1 MEYDFKTPFIQRNL
15 SPYFVIFNMIHPP
28 MKKLFIIITVIT
40 SALASCEKLSES
52 GLEIYLL
59 TDYQKKS
66 PASEIISG
74 SEKLSEN
81 PIISYNDI
89 ILYDSTEHYF
99 QIAESKAQELRQIKW
114 STQGTAFSLTINKQI
129 IYSGYF
135 MPGYSSL
142 GLNWI
147 SIDPL
152 AFDSKIRVTLGY
164 PVDWPQFQGPDPRN
178 DSRIIN
184 YLRKD
189 NKLKQ

>member
-1 MEYDFKTPFIQRNL
+1 
-15 SPYFVIFNMIHPP
+15 
-28 MKKLFIIITVIT
+28 MKSLLIIIAAIT
-40 SALASCEKLSES
+40 SVLASCEKISES

-66 PASEIISG
+66 PAAEIISG
-74 SEKLSEN
+74 SEELSEN

-89 ILYDSTEHYF
+89 ILYDSVEHYF
-99 QIAESKAQELRQIKW
+99 QTSESKAQELRQIKW
-114 STQGTAFSLTINKQI
+114 GTQGTAFSVTINKQI

-142 GLNWI
+142 ALNWI

-152 AFDSKIRVTLGY
+152 AFDSKVRVTLGY
-164 PVDWPQFQGPDPRN
+164 PVDWPQFPGADPRN

>member
-1 MEYDFKTPFIQRNL
+1 
-15 SPYFVIFNMIHPP
+15 
-28 MKKLFIIITVIT
+28 MKSLLIIIAAIT
-40 SALASCEKLSES
+40 SVLASCEKISES

-66 PASEIISG
+66 PAAEIISG

-81 PIISYNDI
+81 PVISYNDI
-89 ILYDSTEHYF
+89 ILYDSAGHYF
-99 QIAESKAQELRQIKW
+99 QISESKAQELSQMKW
-114 STQGTAFSLTINKQI
+114 TTQGSAFSLTINKQI

-142 GLNWI
+142 GLDWI

-184 YLRKD
+184 YLSKD
-189 NKLKQ
+189 NKLRQ

>member
-1 MEYDFKTPFIQRNL
+1 MKNL
-15 SPYFVIFNMIHPP
+15 LVIIS
-28 MKKLFIIITVIT
+28 VIA
-40 SALASCEKLSES
+40 SALSGCEKQAET

-59 TDYQKKS
+59 TDYQKKA
-66 PASEIISG
+66 PAADIISG

-89 ILYDSTEHYF
+89 ILYDSSEHYF
-99 QIAESKAQELRQIKW
+99 QVTESLARELREMKW
-114 STQGTAFSLTINKQI
+114 STQGTAFSVTINKQI

-142 GLNWI
+142 ALNWI

-164 PVDWPQFQGPDPRN
+164 PVDWPQFQGRDPRN
-178 DSRIIN
+178 DTRIIN

-189 NKLKQ
+189 NKLKL